1 MVKVVMA
8 RKKTGGVSGASDD
21 VLRRLVKM
29 PETAHQIY
37 ELAESLFMRDGDGA
51 AGRMVLAEIER
62 VNDYL
67 RQTDQD
73 LKWMQKQLQ
82 DLAMVE
88 GKFETDVIPVG
99 F

>member
-1 MVKVVMA
+1 MA
-8 RKKTGGVSGASDD
+8 RKKIGSGSGASDD
-21 VLRRLVKM
+21 VLRRLVRM

-37 ELAESLFMRDGDGA
+37 ELAESLFMRDDGA
-51 AGRMVLAEIER
+51 ERRMTLAEIER

-67 RQTDQD
+67 RQTETD

-82 DLAMVE
+82 DLAAVE
-88 GKFETDVIPVG
+88 GGFQSDGIPVG

>member
-1 MVKVVMA
+1 MA
-8 RKKTGGVSGASDD
+8 SRKISESLGASDK

-29 PETAHQIY
+29 PESAHQIY
-37 ELAESLFMRDGDGA
+37 ELAESLFMRDDGA
-51 AGRMVLAEIER
+51 AGRMTLAEIER
-62 VNDYL
+62 VNNYL
-67 RQTDQD
+67 RQTDND

-88 GKFETDVIPVG
+88 GNFETDVIPVG

>member
-1 MVKVVMA
+1 MA
-8 RKKTGGVSGASDD
+8 KKKISNDSNASDE

-37 ELAESLFMRDGDGA
+37 ELAESIYMRDSGA
-51 AGRMVLAEIER
+51 ARRMSFAEIER

-67 RQTDQD
+67 RQTETD
-73 LKWMQKQLQ
+73 LKWIKKQLQ
-82 DLAMVE
+82 DLATVE
-88 GKFETDVIPVG
+88 GGFLSDVIPVG

>member
-1 MVKVVMA
+1 MA
-8 RKKTGGVSGASDD
+8 RKHIGSESSASDTC
-21 VLRRLVKM
+21 LQRLVKM

-51 AGRMVLAEIER
+51 AGRMTLAEIER

-67 RQTDQD
+67 RQTDTD
-73 LKWMQKQLQ
+73 LKRMQKQLQ
-82 DLAMVE
+82 DLATIEV
-88 GKFETDVIPVG
+88 GFQTDVIPVG